1 MTDRLMP
8 PDEDLLALARTRAGD
23 PAGLQAAGELL
34 RRYRQTVYV
43 WCHRYVK
50 DHERAMDMSQDVLL
64 QAYERLDQFEGRSA
78 FSSWLFVIA
87 RNRCLNEM
95 RREHWADDEEVD
107 LLPDERVR
115 FDELLDEESRGAR
128 LLTLMNEVLD
138 PVERKAV
145 WLRYT
150 ERMPVEAITAMLNLD
165 GRSGARGLLQRAR
178 RKLRAAIEGEAGPAA
193 GQGGDP
199 A

>member
-8 PDEDLLALARTRAGD
+8 LDEDLLALARTRAGD

-34 RRYRQTVYV
+34 GRYRQTVYV
-43 WCHRYVK
+43 WCYRYVK

-95 RREHWADDEEVD
+95 RREHWADGEEPD

>member
-1 MTDRLMP
+1 MTDPSRVS
-8 PDEDLLALARTRAGD
+8 DDDLLDLARARAGE
-23 PAGLQAAGELL
+23 PAGRSAAGELL
-34 RRYRQTVYV
+34 RRYRQPVYV

-50 DHERAMDMSQDVLL
+50 DHERALDMAQDVLL

-95 RREHWADDEEVD
+95 RRDLWRDDADLD

-115 FDELLDEESRGAR
+115 FDEALDEALRGER
-128 LLTLMNEVLD
+128 LLALVGAVLD

-150 ERMPVEAITAMLNLD
+150 ERMPIEAITTVLGLD
-165 GRSGARGLLQRAR
+165 GKSGARGLLQRAR
-178 RKLRAAIEGEAGPAA
+178 RKLRAAIDGAGGNKPAEEGEPT
-193 GQGGDP
+193 
-199 A
+199 

>member
-1 MTDRLMP
+1 MP
-8 PDEDLLALARTRAGD
+8 LDEDLLALARTRAGD

-34 RRYRQTVYV
+34 GRYRQTVYV
-43 WCHRYVK
+43 WCYRYVK

-95 RREHWADDEEVD
+95 RREHWADGEEPD

>member
-8 PDEDLLALARTRAGD
+8 LDEDLLALARTRAGD

-34 RRYRQTVYV
+34 GRYRQTVYV
-43 WCHRYVK
+43 WCYRYVK

-95 RREHWADDEEVD
+95 RREHWANGEEPD

>member
-43 WCHRYVK
+43 WCYRYVK

-95 RREHWADDEEVD
+95 RREHWADGEEPD

-115 FDELLDEESRGAR
+115 FDEVLDEESRGAR

-145 WLRYT
+145 WLRYS